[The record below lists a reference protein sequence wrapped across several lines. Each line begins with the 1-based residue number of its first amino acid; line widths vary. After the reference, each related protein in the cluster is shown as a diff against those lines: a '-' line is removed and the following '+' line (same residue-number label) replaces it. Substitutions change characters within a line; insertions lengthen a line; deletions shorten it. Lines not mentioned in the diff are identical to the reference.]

1 MEQLN
6 RKTKEVKTMGIFT
19 TNWYLYKTYL
29 HPLSK
34 KPQTRNSETVT
45 EIYGSKKRRGF
56 KPKNREASQKTMK
69 FEEVLLEAI
78 DEGLSLLGESAK
90 QSVYFYL
97 EKTFKMNRV
106 DIPYR
111 IEEFTDAVEKIFGS
125 GAKILEIQIMKCLF
139 KKVGY
144 KFKHY
149 PKQKNLTFTEYIAA
163 VKLEKNNYENIKEEQ
178 PNPNRKQNGKKDDC
192 RTNMLRRSQNQSNWI
207 SKSFSGIAPF

>member
-1 MEQLN
+1 MYLSKTEEQLN
-6 RKTKEVKTMGIFT
+6 RKTKEVKTMGVFT
-19 TNWYLYKTYL
+19 TNWYLYKTHL
-29 HPLSK
+29 HASPK
-34 KPQTRNSETVT
+34 FEA
-45 EIYGSKKRRGF
+45 EKR
-56 KPKNREASQKTMK
+56 TMN

-78 DEGLSLLGESAK
+78 DEGLSVLGESAK
-90 QSVYFYL
+90 QAIYFHL
-97 EKTFKMNRV
+97 GKTFKMNRL

-163 VKLEKNNYENIKEEQ
+163 IKLEENNYENIKEQQ
-178 PNPNRKQNGKKDDC
+178 PNPNRKQNGKKDDM
-192 RTNMLRRSQNQSNWI
+192 RTNTLGRSQKPSNRI
-207 SKSFSGIAPF
+207 SKSFSGIALL

>member
-34 KPQTRNSETVT
+34 KPQTRNSGTVT
-45 EIYGSKKRRGF
+45 EIYGSKKRREF
-56 KPKNREASQKTMK
+56 NSKNREAEKKTMN

-78 DEGLSLLGESAK
+78 DEGLSLLGESSK
-90 QSVYFYL
+90 QAVYFYL
-97 EKTFKMNRV
+97 EKTFKMNRL

-163 VKLEKNNYENIKEEQ
+163 VKLEKNNYENIKEQQ
-178 PNPNRKQNGKKDDC
+178 PNPNRKQNGKKDNM
-192 RTNMLRRSQNQSNWI
+192 RTNTLGRSQKPSNRI
-207 SKSFSGIAPF
+207 FKSFSGIALL

>member
-1 MEQLN
+1 
-6 RKTKEVKTMGIFT
+6 MGVFT

-29 HPLSK
+29 HPISK
-34 KPQTRNSETVT
+34 KPQTRNSGTVT

-78 DEGLSLLGESAK
+78 DEGLSLLGESSKHA
-90 QSVYFYL
+90 VYFHL
-97 EKTFKMNRV
+97 EKTFKMNRL

-163 VKLEKNNYENIKEEQ
+163 VKLEKNNYEKIKEQQ
-178 PNPNRKQNGKKDDC
+178 PNPKRKQNRKKGNTP
-192 RTNMLRRSQNQSNWI
+192 TNTLGRSQKPSNRI
-207 SKSFSGIAPF
+207 SKSFSGIALL

>member
-56 KPKNREASQKTMK
+56 NSKNREAEKKTMN

-78 DEGLSLLGESAK
+78 DEGLSLLGESPK
-90 QSVYFYL
+90 QAVYFHL
-97 EKTFKMNRV
+97 EKTFKMNRL

-144 KFKHY
+144 TFKHY

-163 VKLEKNNYENIKEEQ
+163 VKLEKNNYENIREKQ
-178 PNPNRKQNGKKDDC
+178 PNPNRKQNRKKGN
-192 RTNMLRRSQNQSNWI
+192 TPMNTLGRSQKQSNWI
-207 SKSFSGIAPF
+207 SKSFSGIHLL